1 MDAEEKALV
10 KALLDKDAIVA
21 GGVLY
26 CAPVMLRAAAAL
38 TAALEDREDAERYRW
53 LKRNCQ
59 YGFEDHDG
67 PQLIHRNGETGP
79 HQNTKWREQLDA
91 AIDARR
97 SHD

>member
-38 TAALEDREDAERYRW
+38 TAALEDREDAERYRTVRANPAMLLH
-53 LKRNCQ
+53 LKNSE
-59 YGFEDHDG
+59 F
-67 PQLIHRNGETGP
+67 
-79 HQNTKWREQLDA
+79 DA

-97 SHD
+97 SHG